1 MKISIVYISNG
12 KRPKFLHPCLQSA
25 KIFDE
30 IIVVGNISEIVD
42 DTVIK
47 INAAVESDSGKVSV
61 MRNLGADAA
70 TGDIII
76 NADDDMFFPDKF
88 RKKLVKFI
96 EDNPNLDVFNTKIIG
111 INGSRYWDRAIHT
124 DAGESLMIDYD
135 KSHSD
140 LYYNGSL
147 LIRKNQFA
155 KKYKFDTSLGYY
167 QKEDVEYSNRIKQ
180 AGYPVTIDPNN
191 YAIHLDPGYTS
202 IRNGE
207 NILVCERI
215 NVLDPDY
222 VSNRNNDNV
231 PVNRK
236 VDVTVDDLQEKEF
249 REITAYA
256 KKFHW

>member
-1 MKISIVYISNG
+1 MKISIVYITNG
-12 KRPKFLHPCLQSA
+12 KRPKFLHRCLQSA

-30 IIVVGNISEIVD
+30 IIVVGNISGIAD

-47 INAAVESDSGKVSV
+47 INAVEESNTGKISA

-70 TGDIII
+70 SGDIII
-76 NADDDMFFPDKF
+76 NADDDMFFPVTF
-88 RKKLVKFI
+88 RKKLVKFVT
-96 EDNPNLDVFNTKIIG
+96 NNSNLDVFNTKIIG

-124 DAGESLMIDYD
+124 NTGESLMIDYD

-147 LIRKNQFA
+147 LIRKKQFA
-155 KKYKFDTSLGYY
+155 KKYKWDTGLGYY

-180 AGYPVTIDPNN
+180 AGYPVIIDPKN

-202 IRNGE
+202 TRNGN

-222 VSNRNNDNV
+222 VSNRNNDNALV
-231 PVNRK
+231 SGK
-236 VDVTVDDLQEKEF
+236 IDATVDDLQEKEF
-249 REITAYA
+249 REITYYV
-256 KKFHW
+256 KKFNW